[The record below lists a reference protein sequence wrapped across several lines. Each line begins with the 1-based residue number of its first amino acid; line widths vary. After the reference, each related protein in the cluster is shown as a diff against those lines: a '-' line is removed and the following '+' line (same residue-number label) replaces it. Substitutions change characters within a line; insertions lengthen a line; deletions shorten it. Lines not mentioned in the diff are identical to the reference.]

1 MGIRQRSVARRYD
14 LSALG
19 LLGGPPLRAASIVT
33 ELAWESFQ
41 ATSVAFIVY
50 DDASGEAVVHAAA
63 RRLKVGTRY
72 PLHLSAAAMV
82 RDMPEQVHI
91 VDLLHCVP
99 TPAENS
105 EFGMVS
111 MLTAAVAGPDKA
123 PIGALAV
130 FDVKPRNWLPMKQK
144 QLKDM
149 AYLITQEVMLHASF
163 ATLELMAGERSAFNA

>member
-1 MGIRQRSVARRYD
+1 MGFRQKGVARRYD
-14 LSALG
+14 LNALG

-33 ELAWESFQ
+33 EIACESFE
-41 ATSVAFIVY
+41 AASVAFIVY
-50 DDASGEAVVHAAA
+50 DDSCGEAVVHAVA

-72 PLHLSAAAMV
+72 PLHKAAAALV
-82 RDMPEQVHI
+82 RDVPDQVQI

-111 MLTAAVAGPDKA
+111 MLTAAVTGPDTA

-130 FDVKPRNWLPMKQK
+130 LDVKPRSWPPMKQK